1 MGVGASFPGGN
12 RGPLIPPRTPRG
24 SSPGSSSRPE
34 DASPPP
40 PTVPP
45 ASGPVLLYDGAC
57 GVCARSIQFIL
68 RHDHR
73 DRSLRFASL
82 QSDFGQRILAA
93 APELDGVDSVI
104 WVEVDPGPR
113 PEPLLPPRLAPG
125 APLPRLRTRI
135 RSDAALTAATYLGGG
150 WRWMARVGRLVPR
163 RLRDA
168 VYDLVARNRHRLA
181 RRSER
186 CLLPTPDQRRRF
198 LDGPDAEPG
207 ADAPTPQAPR

>member
-1 MGVGASFPGGN
+1 MGVGASLPGGK
-12 RGPLIPPRTPRG
+12 RGPLIPPGTPRG
-24 SSPGSSSRPE
+24 SSPRPE

-45 ASGPVLLYDGAC
+45 ASEPVLLYDGAC

-68 RHDHR
+68 RHDNR

-93 APELDGVDSVI
+93 APELEDVDSVI
-104 WVEVDPGPR
+104 WVDADPGSR
-113 PEPLLPPRLAPG
+113 PEPPPRLGPG
-125 APLPRLRTRI
+125 APLPPLQTRI
-135 RSDAALTAATYLGGG
+135 RSDAALTAAAYLGGG
-150 WRWMARVGRLVPR
+150 WRWMARAGRLFPR

-168 VYDLVARNRHRLA
+168 AYDLVARNRHRLA
-181 RRSER
+181 GRSDR
-186 CLLPTPDQRRRF
+186 CLLPTPEQRRRF

-207 ADAPTPQAPR
+207 TDALTPEAPR